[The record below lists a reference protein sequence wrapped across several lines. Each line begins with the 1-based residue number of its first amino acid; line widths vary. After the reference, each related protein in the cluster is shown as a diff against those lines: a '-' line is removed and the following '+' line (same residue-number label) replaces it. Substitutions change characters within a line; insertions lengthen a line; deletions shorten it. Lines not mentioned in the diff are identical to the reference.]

1 VIPLRVIADMMSRTV
16 VSDDGLHLDSLLM
29 AAVAKRDDLPPLLS
43 QRQAIDAEPL
53 SIPIALSECG
63 RYYRATA
70 ALGSVEAR
78 ENRYL
83 NRRFPLHE
91 SIALGDDS
99 FRRVQLSSSACK
111 GFRVPVESSHVDRWT
126 WYAVGDLEAVR
137 ELVPLVTRLGKR
149 RAVGEG
155 LVRAWTVEACEPWDG
170 AFPVL
175 DVAGM
180 PLRNVPAD
188 MPGLSDRY
196 VARIGRLMPPYWL
209 RHDEH
214 EVACLS

>member
-1 VIPLRVIADMMSRTV
+1 MIPIRIIADMMSRTV
-16 VSDDGLHLDSLLM
+16 VSDDGLHLDSLMM
-29 AAVAKRDDLPPLLS
+29 AAVAKRDGLPPLLS

-53 SIPIALSECG
+53 QIPIALSPCG
-63 RYYRATA
+63 RYYLATS
-70 ALGSVEAR
+70 ALGHVEAR
-78 ENRYL
+78 ENRYV

-91 SIALGDDS
+91 SIALGDES
-99 FRRVQLSSSACK
+99 FKRVMLSSGSCK

-149 RAVGEG
+149 RSVGEG
-155 LVRAWTVEACEPWDG
+155 LVRAWTVEECEPWAG

-175 DVAGM
+175 DVDGM
-180 PLRNVPAD
+180 PLRNVPLD
-188 MPGLSDRY
+188 TPGLSDRY
-196 VARIGRLMPPYWL
+196 VARIGRLRPPYWL

-214 EVACLS
+214 EVACAS

>member
-1 VIPLRVIADMMSRTV
+1 MIPIRIIADMMSRTV

-29 AAVAKRDDLPPLLS
+29 AAVAKRDGLPPLLS

-53 SIPIALSECG
+53 QIPIALSPCG
-63 RYYRATA
+63 RYYLATS
-70 ALGSVEAR
+70 ALGHVEAR
-78 ENRYL
+78 ENRYV

-91 SIALGDDS
+91 SIALGDES
-99 FRRVQLSSSACK
+99 FKRVMLSSGSCK

-149 RAVGEG
+149 RSVGEG
-155 LVRAWTVEACEPWDG
+155 LVRAWTVEKCEPWAG

-175 DVAGM
+175 DVDGM
-180 PLRNVPAD
+180 PLRNVPLD
-188 MPGLSDRY
+188 TPGLSDRY
-196 VARIGRLMPPYWL
+196 VARIGRLRPPYWL

-214 EVACLS
+214 EVACAS